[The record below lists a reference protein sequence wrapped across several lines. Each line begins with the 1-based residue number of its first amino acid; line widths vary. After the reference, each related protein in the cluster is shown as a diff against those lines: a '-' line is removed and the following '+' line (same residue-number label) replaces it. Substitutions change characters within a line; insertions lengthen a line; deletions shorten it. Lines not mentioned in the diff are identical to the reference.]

1 MDADGDDRLR
11 AALARAVPTLDDPE
25 AWAAVRH
32 RVDAVRSRRR
42 AAVAVV
48 GAAALIAAVA
58 AVSVADRDRPG
69 RRERVVAGAD
79 PTLAPTTSWP
89 WVTSTTAPP
98 RQHDQREIERI
109 TNELSTMPGRS
120 GDPRWRSS
128 GITRVDANGD
138 FDAKGRWVVAVALR
152 ADGASLAGELWR
164 QWGDV
169 LEITVGARRY
179 PTGEPAGTPECPGPS
194 VRSQP
199 GESETVQPAL
209 LAELTLDSSEIPSG
223 ADVAGTITITNP
235 GDNRVEAMTGAVAV
249 GVVVRPGTGEVVGVW
264 DGALTAEARLIDLA
278 PGESQHL
285 PVVGGTATCSTEG
298 PPGLAPGAYEL
309 VVAVGD
315 DGGLPPLARA
325 KVPITVTE
333 PQ

>member
-11 AALARAVPTLDDPE
+11 AALARAVPTPDDPE

-42 AAVAVV
+42 AAVAV
-48 GAAALIAAVA
+48 GAAAVVVAVVA
-58 AVSVADRDRPG
+58 TVAVVGGGGPE
-69 RRERVVAGAD
+69 RRERVVAGPD
-79 PTLAPTTSWP
+79 PAPTTSWP

-98 RQHDQREIERI
+98 REHDQQEIERI
-109 TNELSTMPGRS
+109 NRQLSALPGRA
-120 GDPRWRSS
+120 DDQRWRST
-128 GITRVDANGD
+128 GVTRVDVNGY
-138 FDAKGRWVVAVALR
+138 FDAEGRWVVAVALR

-164 QWGDV
+164 QWGDA